1 MTGSGKPALSA
12 LEQQIM
18 AIVWKRG
25 QVTAADLQEGL
36 KRPLANATVRTLLRR
51 LETKGYVRHGVE
63 GRTFVYR
70 PAVEE
75 TQAAARALRGIARTF
90 FGGSAASLMAG
101 MVEEGLVSRDEVRD
115 LSRRLARLSK
125 DKDGRK

>member
-1 MTGSGKPALSA
+1 MTASPKPPLSA

-25 QVTAADLQEGL
+25 QVTAAALQEGL
-36 KRPLANATVRTLLRR
+36 RRPLANATVRTLLRR
-51 LETKGYVRHGVE
+51 LEAKGYVRHAVE
-63 GRTFVYR
+63 RRTFVYR

-101 MVEEGLVSRDEVRD
+101 MVEEGMVSADEVRE
-115 LSRRLARLSK
+115 LSKRLARVSK
-125 DKDGRK
+125 SKERP